1 MAARATTLGYLELT
15 LHLLQWQD
23 LCCGLVAMLIV
34 AIPDLVIADVVV
46 QLEADHGEL
55 RRVRHVT
62 KMITSHSIDIAY

>member
-1 MAARATTLGYLELT
+1 
-15 LHLLQWQD
+15 
-23 LCCGLVAMLIV
+23 MLIV
-34 AIPDLVIADVVV
+34 AILDLVIADVVV